1 MHQQPGEGQPAS
13 PAPTPAPPTPAPPT
27 PAPPTIAAEQAVT
40 NALAG
45 LAELD
50 LVPVCE
56 HPAVYEAV
64 HRGLQDAL
72 ADL

>member
-13 PAPTPAPPTPAPPT
+13 PAPTPAPPTT
-27 PAPPTIAAEQAVT
+27 APPTIAAEQAVP

>member
-13 PAPTPAPPTPAPPT
+13 PAPTPAPPT